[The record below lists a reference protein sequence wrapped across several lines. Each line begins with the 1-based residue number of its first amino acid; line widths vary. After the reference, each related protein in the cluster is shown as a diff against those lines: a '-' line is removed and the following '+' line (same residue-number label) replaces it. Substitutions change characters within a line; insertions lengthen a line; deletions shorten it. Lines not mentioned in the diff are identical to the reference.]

1 MFLREIPSKG
11 NIYYSLVHNVREKG
25 RFVQRTIHYFGRLT
39 DEEVKNIRRWIDAFP
54 KGGEKFVPINNW
66 QDVKKLAS
74 FLHGETAICHNFW
87 RSSGFQDLF
96 FEALGLDATKMA
108 ELIVVNR
115 MVAPCSKLHILEWMQ
130 QTTLPFLL
138 HLNANRV
145 YNNML
150 YRAMDEIWINK
161 DIIERNIWERKTKLS
176 IDGKCQVYKDLTSS
190 FFYGKKSEIGKY
202 GYSRDKRP
210 DMLQV
215 NWGLVVT
222 PDGKP
227 ITMEMYPGNV
237 PDKNTVAGTCHK
249 LKTLFKI
256 KECIFLGDRGT
267 ITEDN
272 VRIVKDHEYQYIFA
286 EVEDNVKE
294 IIEEGLSKKFD
305 VIDEDMS
312 ACQIEKVDEKYIII
326 KSKDKLIQDMET
338 RERRVSEGEEIL
350 NAGLRTVKNGTWVK
364 HDVVLK
370 HLLKKLVKK
379 NVDTYFE
386 LHIPPT
392 PVKEFTWT
400 RKRIEQEKI
409 DGIWVLRTDLN
420 QSMGEII
427 EMYRGMWIIEKGF
440 RTIKSVIEVRPI
452 NHRRKNRIGA
462 HLFLCVMAYYLEKE
476 MEVKGKEHKLEME
489 AYQMIEKMK
498 TITFDR
504 IRIGGIY
511 GIDSEVI
518 TNLNSEQSNI
528 LEVLEINKKNFNS
541 VEVSNIFMSKNVV

>member
-1 MFLREIPSKG
+1 
-11 NIYYSLVHNVREKG
+11 
-25 RFVQRTIHYFGRLT
+25 
-39 DEEVKNIRRWIDAFP
+39 
-54 KGGEKFVPINNW
+54 
-66 QDVKKLAS
+66 
-74 FLHGETAICHNFW
+74 
-87 RSSGFQDLF
+87 
-96 FEALGLDATKMA
+96 
-108 ELIVVNR
+108 
-115 MVAPCSKLHILEWMQ
+115 MVAPCSKLHILEWMP

-138 HLNANRV
+138 HLNVNRI
-145 YNNML
+145 YDNML

-161 DIIERNIWERKTKLS
+161 DIIERNIWERKTKTS

-190 FFYGKKSEIGKY
+190 FFYGKKSEIGAY

-237 PDKNTVAGTCHK
+237 PDKNTVADTCHR

-256 KECIFLGDRGT
+256 NECIFLGDRGM

-272 VRIVKDHEYQYIFA
+272 VRIVKEHEYQYIFA
-286 EVEDNVKE
+286 EIEDNVKE
-294 IIEEGLSKKFD
+294 IIEEGLLKKFE

-312 ACQIEKVDEKYIII
+312 ACQIEKNDEKYIVI
-326 KSKDKLIQDMET
+326 KSKDKLIQDMES
-338 RERRVSEGEEIL
+338 RERRVNEGEEIL
-350 NAGLRTVKNGTWVK
+350 NAGLKTVKNGTWVK

-400 RKRIEQEKI
+400 RKKIEQEKI

-420 QSMGEII
+420 QPMNEII
-427 EMYRGMWIIEKGF
+427 EMYRGMWVIEKGF

-476 MEVKGKEHKLEME
+476 MEEKGKEHKLEME

-504 IRIGGIY
+504 IRVGGIN

-518 TNLNSEQSNI
+518 TNLSSEQNTI
-528 LEVLEINKKNFNS
+528 LDVLEISKKGFNS
-541 VEVSNIFMSKNVV
+541 VEISNIFTGKNVV

>member
-11 NIYYSLVHNVREKG
+11 HIYYSLVHNVRENG

-39 DEEVKNIRRWIDAFP
+39 DEQAENIRKWVKAFP
-54 KGGEKFVPINNW
+54 KGGEKFVSINNW
-66 QDVKKLAS
+66 QDVEKLAS
-74 FLHGETAICHNFW
+74 FLHGETTLCHNFW
-87 RSSGFQDLF
+87 RISGFQEIF
-96 FEALGLDATKMA
+96 FEALGLVTTKMA

-115 MVAPCSKLHILEWMQ
+115 MVAPCSKLHILEWMPE
-130 QTTLPFLL
+130 TTLPFLL

-145 YNNML
+145 YDNML
-150 YRAMDEIWINK
+150 YRAMDEIWEKK
-161 DIIERNIWERKTKLS
+161 DLIERNIWERKTKPS

-190 FFYGKKSEIGKY
+190 FFYGKKSEIGAH

-222 PDGKP
+222 PEGKP
-227 ITMEMYPGNV
+227 ITMEMYHGNV
-237 PDKNTVAGTCHK
+237 PDKNTVADTCHK

-256 KECIFLGDRGT
+256 NECIFLGDRGT

-272 VRIVKDHEYQYIFA
+272 VRIVNEYRYQYIFA
-286 EVEDNVKE
+286 EIEDNVME
-294 IIEEGLSKKFD
+294 IIEEALSKKFET
-305 VIDEDMS
+305 INEDMS
-312 ACQIEKVDEKYIII
+312 ACQIEKGDEKYIVV
-326 KSKDKLIQDMET
+326 KSKEKFIQDLKT
-338 RERRVSEGEEIL
+338 RERRVNEGEEIL
-350 NAGLRTVKNGTWVK
+350 NAGLNTVKNGTWVK

-400 RKRIEQEKI
+400 KKKVKQEKI
-409 DGIWVLRTDLN
+409 DGIWVLRTDLK
-420 QSMGEII
+420 QPMSEII
-427 EMYRGMWIIEKGF
+427 EMYKGMWVIERGF
-440 RTIKSVIEVRPI
+440 RTIKSIIEVRPI
-452 NHRRKNRIGA
+452 NHRLKKRIGA

-476 MEVKGKEHKLEME
+476 MEDKAKKKNLNIE
-489 AYQMIEKMK
+489 AYQMIEKMR

-504 IRIGGIY
+504 IRVGGSD

-518 TNLNSEQSNI
+518 TNLNSEQNSI
-528 LEVLEINKKNFNS
+528 LDALEVNKRSFNS
-541 VEVSNIFMSKNVV
+541 VEISNIFSGKNVM